1 MNDGTVLR
9 NYLEGFTINVT
20 GSPGILKLNDV
31 PVIYPD
37 MYFNDWLVVHG
48 VRDIIEAP
56 RPTAEQTEP
65 LQTDQGEDYPYQE
78 PLQTKP
84 MADYTHEAPV
94 KTEVQWKFSSS
105 SGNSFEENATRH
117 NFFYF

>member
-20 GSPGILKLNDV
+20 GSPGILKLSDV

-37 MYFNDWLVVHG
+37 MYFIDWLVVHG

-56 RPTAEQTEP
+56 RPIAEQTEP
-65 LQTDQGEDYPYQE
+65 LQTE
-78 PLQTKP
+78 P
-84 MADYTHEAPV
+84 MADYSHEAPV
-94 KTEVQWKFSSS
+94 QTEVQWKFSSS
-105 SGNSFEENATRH
+105 SGNSFEENATGH
-117 NFFYF
+117 